1 MDAELQRR
9 EAPAMNSPVEIS
21 MRAFTFALLAC
32 TTLAAAPVQAEIMVV
47 GIDTKFWF
55 DDAGNRVFKANT
67 GDAVLFYDLA
77 DPAHPA
83 LIGSLPLENSV
94 VGPPTN
100 LAITPDQHL
109 ALIANSLRTE
119 QGADGVWKPV
129 PDDRLYVVDLIARPP
144 RLVSTVAVGA
154 QPSGLGI
161 SPDGTMALV
170 TNRVGKSVSVLSIR
184 GSEVKVTATVPMGD
198 VVTSVA
204 FTPDGKRALVTKFA
218 AHKVSV
224 LAIEGGLV
232 VPVGRDM
239 LVGQYPYTV
248 TVTADG
254 RFGLAAS
261 DGDQAGSTGNTN
273 PVAVIDLKAEPP
285 RVVDFI
291 AVGDAVEGVAASPK
305 GDYAAATILQGS
317 LDAPKGAWY
326 AHTTGRV
333 VLLGLAGARVTLESS
348 VDVGAFPEGVAFSRG
363 GDWLYS
369 GNFASNS
376 ISVLRVENGRLV
388 DTHADLMLLGPPA
401 SLRVGSQ

>member
-1 MDAELQRR
+1 
-9 EAPAMNSPVEIS
+9 
-21 MRAFTFALLAC
+21 MRALVLALLSCSTSA
-32 TTLAAAPVQAEIMVV
+32 LVPVRAEVLVV

-67 GDAVLFYDLA
+67 GDAVLFYDLS

-100 LAITPDQHL
+100 LAVTPDQHM

-129 PDDRLYVVDLIARPP
+129 PDNKLYVVDLTSRPP
-144 RLVSTVAVGA
+144 RLVSTVTVGA

-170 TNRVGKSVSVLSIR
+170 ANRVGKSLSVLFVR
-184 GSEVKVTATVPMGD
+184 ETDVKVTANVPMGD

-204 FTPDGKRALVTKFA
+204 FTPDGKRALVAKFA

-224 LAIEGGLV
+224 LEIEGGRV
-232 VPVGRDM
+232 TPVGRDM

-248 TVTADG
+248 TVTTDG

-285 RVVDFI
+285 RVVDFL
-291 AVGDAVEGVAASPK
+291 AAGDGVEGVAASPR

-317 LDAPKGAWY
+317 LDAPKGAWF
-326 AHTTGRV
+326 AHRVGRV
-333 VLLGLAGARVTLESS
+333 VLLGLAGARVTLESG
-348 VDVGAFPEGVAFSRG
+348 VDVGAFPEGVAFSRS
-363 GDWLYS
+363 GDWVYS
-369 GNFASNS
+369 GNFAFNN
-376 ISVLRVENGRLV
+376 ISVLHLENGRLI
-388 DTHADLMLLGPPA
+388 DTHADVVLPGPPA
-401 SLRVGSQ
+401 SLRIDSQ